1 MALGVLGTEPGQ
13 EQAAQQQQLQA
24 GGSEGE
30 IAEYKT
36 ESAEAEKAAK
46 AAAEAE
52 KAEINAFGAK
62 FFTAIE
68 ALKNKNIK
76 LSILANNGNLT
87 DNVGNPIPAAFIL
100 KTNAP
105 HEIAALA
112 KQFGLNIIPVGAATS
127 GNGSFGPKGQLTAE
141 QTNAAQN
148 TVAIQLISENTAIPT
163 KHRNLANSFQL
174 ETSQDGRITIHAGA
188 GLTTQAI
195 NEHLKTLEA
204 PAGYLY
210 QIPTNPTTVNMAQ
223 LGAVIATG
231 AKGPNRTS
239 IAPFLESLTISINGE
254 LVTLAN
260 QQEIQTHIGLLGLGG
275 TIVAAELEPVLVP
288 KSEQIWLLPLKG
300 TTDQDLAAVVSQFLT
315 DTQTLHTKT
324 VIDGKVQSLAHN
336 PENPYYIDG
345 IEIICL
351 ADLQLVQAIEP
362 SEEVQKM
369 INVMQA
375 ANAKYMLYMPVR
387 YVDEEAYQLDMYN
400 QLSTILNKNTI
411 EQLSTTLNINTIDHL
426 AISANTRATKEA
438 REAIPSAAR
447 ANTLPDK
454 TVENTNNADCIIVS
468 QSTDFD
474 TAPDLTQA
482 TTPEEIQASIAAQ
495 IQAYLDFNTR
505 NQTELIAF
513 VQQKTQIDI
522 KILLAENLT
531 QLYGH
536 LQPSGITNPERP
548 NAASAIDGINLHARH
563 TVKVT
568 KNELGH
574 DQQQAVTTAI
584 KAFMKKSKDKLLAAL
599 KAAPNTLVGPGEK
612 AKIFPEDFGL
622 LTEFEQNTAIAAMAK
637 AGPQTNHR
645 LKHINPELAEKAK
658 SLLNQPNP
666 AVVN

>member
-13 EQAAQQQQLQA
+13 EQATQQQLQKRS
-24 GGSEGE
+24 GFEGE

-300 TTDQDLAAVVSQFLT
+300 TTDQDLAAVTSEFLT
-315 DTQTLHTKT
+315 ATRTLHTKT
-324 VIDGKVQSLAHN
+324 VTAGKVQSLAHN

-387 YVDEEAYQLDMYN
+387 YVDEEAYQSAMYE
-400 QLSTILNKNTI
+400 QLSTILKESAI
-411 EQLSTTLNINTIDHL
+411 EHL
-426 AISANTRATKEA
+426 AISANTPATKEA

-454 TVENTNNADCIIVS
+454 TVKNTNNANFIVAS

-474 TAPDLTQA
+474 TAPDHTLA
-482 TTPEEIQASIAAQ
+482 TTPEAIQASIAAQ

-513 VQQKTQIDI
+513 VKEKTQIDI
-522 KILLAENLT
+522 GILLAENLT

-536 LQPSGITNPERP
+536 LQPSGITNSERP
-548 NAASAIDGINLHARH
+548 NADSAIDGLNLHARH

-568 KNELGH
+568 KANLNS
-574 DQQQAVTTAI
+574 DQQQQVENAI
-584 KAFMKKSKDKLLAAL
+584 KEFIKASKTQLLTAL
-599 KAAPNTLVGPGEK
+599 QAAPNIKVGPGEK
-612 AKIFPEDFGL
+612 AKVFPEDFGL
-622 LTEFEQNTAIAAMAK
+622 LTKFEQIAAIAAIVK
-637 AGPQTNHR
+637 AGPQINHR
-645 LKHINPELAEKAK
+645 VAHINPALAQKVTK
-658 SLLNQPNP
+658 SPTNQPSP